1 MAKLI
6 YTGIT
11 SLDGFA
17 ADAEGNFDWS
27 APDAEVHAHVNDGER
42 EIGTYLYG
50 RKIYEVM
57 KVWGT
62 MPLEGEP
69 EEMRDYAEIWRAADK
84 IVYSSSL
91 EAVDSPRTRLERSFD
106 VDAVRTL
113 IEESDRD
120 LGIAGPTLAAQAI
133 RAGLVSEYSV
143 YLSPVIVGGGLRS
156 LPTDVHVDLE
166 LLESRTFG
174 NGVVFARYAVAS

>member
-17 ADAEGNFDWS
+17 ADAQGNFDWS
-27 APDAEVHAHVNDGER
+27 APDPEVHAHVNDGER
-42 EIGTYLYG
+42 PIGTYLYG

-62 MPLEGEP
+62 MPLDDEP
-69 EEMRDYAEIWRAADK
+69 DEMRDYAEIWRAADK
-84 IVYSSSL
+84 IVYSSTL
-91 EAVDSPRTRLERSFD
+91 ESVDSPRTRLEREFD
-106 VDAVRTL
+106 VDAVRRL

-120 LGIAGPTLAAQAI
+120 LGIAGPTLAAHAI

-143 YLSPVIVGGGLRS
+143 YLSPVIVGGGLPS
-156 LPTDVHVDLE
+156 LPLDVHVDLE
-166 LLESRTFG
+166 LIESRTFG
-174 NGVVFARYAVAS
+174 NGVVFSRYAVMS